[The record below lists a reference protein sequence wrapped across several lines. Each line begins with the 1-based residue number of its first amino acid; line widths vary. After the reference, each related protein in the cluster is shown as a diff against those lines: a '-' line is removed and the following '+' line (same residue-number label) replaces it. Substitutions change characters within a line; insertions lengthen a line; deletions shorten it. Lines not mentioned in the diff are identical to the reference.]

1 MKARIGGASRG
12 LGPDGVP
19 GGCTVATVLDHRIAM
34 SFACL
39 GFASQ
44 KPINLDDG
52 GPIATSFPVFEPLM
66 AELGAQI
73 VRSNA

>member
-1 MKARIGGASRG
+1 
-12 LGPDGVP
+12 
-19 GGCTVATVLDHRIAM
+19 M

-66 AELGAQI
+66 SGLGAQI
-73 VRSNA
+73 VRNNS